1 MKLLT
6 GCLLA
11 ALSLQ
16 PSAPTD
22 VPFRAVEVQRDW
34 GVVYAVRVADVNA
47 DGRLDIVAINPSQL
61 AWFENPSWQRHVIV
75 DGAVP
80 RDHVTIAAH
89 DVDGDGRVEIAL
101 GAGWNPR
108 NTTSGGD
115 LFLATRREPG
125 GRDPWV
131 VTPIGAEPT
140 LHRIRWAMLDGRVR
154 LIVTPLHGRGT
165 APPAWDGVGARV
177 FALTPPAG
185 TSATAWTTEVIDDTR
200 HILHNFLVADF
211 DGRGGDELVTA
222 SREGLTLLTRTS
234 GDAWSRRLLA
244 EGAPGEVAM
253 GRVGTRRVFGTIEP
267 WHGTAVVSYAEG
279 TDRWARTVVDDS
291 ITGGHA
297 VAWADFDGDGDDELV
312 AGWRDGAYGL
322 ARYRVGTDG
331 RMRDRQVID
340 RGVAVEDLV
349 VADLNADGRPD
360 IVAGGR
366 ATGNIRLFVNER
378 AGR

>member
-1 MKLLT
+1 MIRLFTGFLLV
-6 GCLLA
+6 
-11 ALSLQ
+11 ALGPQLS
-16 PSAPTD
+16 PPPG
-22 VPFRAVEVQRDW
+22 VVFRTVDVQRDW

-61 AWFENPSWQRHVIV
+61 AWFENPGWQRHVIV

-108 NTTSGGD
+108 NTASGGE
-115 LFLATRREPG
+115 LFLATRGEASG
-125 GRDPWV
+125 TKPW
-131 VTPIGAEPT
+131 TLAPLGAEPT
-140 LHRIRWAMLDGRVR
+140 LHRIRWATTDGSAR

-165 APPAWDGVGARV
+165 AAPTWDGVGARV
-177 FALTPPAG
+177 FALAPPATG
-185 TSATAWTTEVIDDTR
+185 MKDWRTEVIDDTR
-200 HILHNFLVADF
+200 HILHNFLVVDF
-211 DGRGGDELVTA
+211 DGRSGDELVTA
-222 SREGLTLLTRTS
+222 SREGLTLLTR
-234 GDAWSRRLLA
+234 GPGGAWSRRLLA
-244 EGAPGEVAM
+244 EGAPGEVAL
-253 GRVGTRRVFGTIEP
+253 GRVGKRRVFGTIEP
-267 WHGTAVVSYAEG
+267 WHGTAVVSYVEAADHW
-279 TDRWARTVVDDS
+279 TRTVIDDA

-322 ARYRVGTDG
+322 ARYRLGDDG
-331 RMRDRQVID
+331 RLRDRQMID

-349 VADLNADGRPD
+349 VADINADGHPD

-366 ATGNIRLFVNER
+366 ATGNIRLFINER